1 MREHIESLKNLVEV
15 KNQSIEKLEQELQ
28 LMKDEAEDSSFSK
41 QSYLQEIKLEK
52 QGGSFNL

>member
-1 MREHIESLKNLVEV
+1 LREHIESLKNLVEV